1 MQSGTPPCQN
11 IMFPAPPSFYN
22 NFNDSSSKGS
32 TPPLTPYII
41 SKGSEGTA
49 CPQYQ
54 YQPIINI
61 PTRTSMATLGEV
73 GASVELVRA
82 HVLELSKRM
91 ESIEYKFSEFEKRA
105 SSDISLLKNT
115 LLEHSAE
122 LLKMG
127 DSVDNTLAHV
137 KSTNALIERQDAC
150 IDKLTD
156 AFHEHDN
163 LYKKRQEQNGIKSV
177 ATNIDL
183 GMIRRRLS
191 KVEEFTGEFYEQ
203 FENFKSVKDIIS
215 GLSDHVDECDQEIS
229 NISGALFQSEK
240 RQQCEQQC
248 QEEQCQEEQCQE
260 EEYNNNNHNENK
272 NCELCDDDFEK
283 LELV

>member
-11 IMFPAPPSFYN
+11 IMFPPLSLYN
-22 NFNDSSSKGS
+22 YYNENYYNK
-32 TPPLTPYII
+32 
-41 SKGSEGTA
+41 
-49 CPQYQ
+49 

-61 PTRTSMATLGEV
+61 PTRTSTATLGEV
-73 GASVELVRA
+73 GASVELVKA

-91 ESIEYKFSEFEKRA
+91 EFIENGFSEFEKRA

-115 LLEHSAE
+115 LLEHSTE
-122 LLKMG
+122 ILKMG

-137 KSTNALIERQDAC
+137 KNTNDLIEQQEEC

-163 LYKKRQEQNGIKSV
+163 LYKKRQEQNGIKTV

-191 KVEEFTGEFYEQ
+191 KVEEFTDEFYEH
-203 FENFKSVKDIIS
+203 FDNFKSVKDIIS
-215 GLSDHVDECDQEIS
+215 DLSEHVNECDRDIS
-229 NISGALFQSEK
+229 TIVKTNIENFESQNSHHHHYDGDDKNNSSDNDIIASALPFNDLDNYFSN
-240 RQQCEQQC
+240 
-248 QEEQCQEEQCQE
+248 
-260 EEYNNNNHNENK
+260 YDDDGNGNDNHNHNDEN
-272 NCELCDDDFEK
+272 NDDDFEK
-283 LELV
+283 L

>member
-1 MQSGTPPCQN
+1 MQPPNNGTPPCQN
-11 IMFPAPPSFYN
+11 IMFPPLSLYN
-22 NFNDSSSKGS
+22 YYNEN
-32 TPPLTPYII
+32 Y
-41 SKGSEGTA
+41 
-49 CPQYQ
+49 YNQ

-105 SSDISLLKNT
+105 SNDISLLKNT
-115 LLEHSAE
+115 LLEHSTE
-122 LLKMG
+122 LLKME

-137 KSTNALIERQDAC
+137 KSTNGLIEHQDTC
-150 IDKLTD
+150 IDKLMD
-156 AFHEHDN
+156 AFHEHDR
-163 LYKKRQEQNGIKSV
+163 LYKNRRQQQQNGIRTV

-203 FENFKSVKDIIS
+203 FENFKSIKDIIS
-215 GLSDHVDECDQEIS
+215 GLSDHVDECDRDIS
-229 NISGALFQSEK
+229 SVVIKNIENFESQNSQSE
-240 RQQCEQQC
+240 
-248 QEEQCQEEQCQE
+248 
-260 EEYNNNNHNENK
+260 NNTDVDIISSIAPHSMLDLNNYFSKYDDDSDNDKIQNHNDDN
-272 NCELCDDDFEK
+272 CDDDFEK
-283 LELV
+283 L

>member
-1 MQSGTPPCQN
+1 MQPHNILNGTPPCQN
-11 IMFPAPPSFYN
+11 IMFPPLPLYN
-22 NFNDSSSKGS
+22 YNENNENYNK
-32 TPPLTPYII
+32 
-41 SKGSEGTA
+41 
-49 CPQYQ
+49 

-61 PTRTSMATLGEV
+61 PTRTSTTTLGEV

-82 HVLELSKRM
+82 HVSELSKRM
-91 ESIEYKFSEFEKRA
+91 ESIEYKFSEFEKRV
-105 SSDISLLKNT
+105 SNDVSLLKNT
-115 LLEHSAE
+115 LLEHSTE

-127 DSVDNTLAHV
+127 DSVDSTLAHV
-137 KSTNALIERQDAC
+137 KSTNDLIEQQDAC

-156 AFHEHDN
+156 AFYEQN
-163 LYKKRQEQNGIKSV
+163 RLYNKRQQQQNGI

-191 KVEEFTGEFYEQ
+191 KVEEFTKEFYDQ
-203 FENFKSVKDIIS
+203 FENFKEIKDIIS

-240 RQQCEQQC
+240 CQQCEQQC
-248 QEEQCQEEQCQE
+248 QEEEQHHVAIKYDMDDDHDD
-260 EEYNNNNHNENK
+260 YNNNNHNENK